1 MKEQCRL
8 NLIAAK
14 HPKALARHAMKTTRS
29 GERAMTLRLVL
40 LSLVAAL
47 GLTIPG
53 GPLIE
58 HWISSTQTWMNARF
72 ADWDTRN
79 PQEGDYVIINDNHEM
94 RFVSR
99 RPTPACRT
107 SQLTVAADLT
117 LRADKVIRPA
127 APAERLPA
135 RPSVMLPISFRG
147 TFKTF
152 EPLSA
157 DGSNRPDFAMD
168 LNRASEGIGVVPPVV
183 VRPRLARPV
192 FEPLIVDEIL
202 NTGVAYELN
211 RQNEGLGI
219 KPDEPRLVRSSPP
232 RSETPPLPSFALLEA
247 SENLYFAGRL
257 EPMSPAESVTVIAQV
272 RPAPRSE
279 ECAVPESMDELD
291 LPDDGLT
298 IEHDGFA
305 VAWIPFGRVAPSPA
319 PAPVHQAAGR
329 FEPLEVEDNVES
341 RYADELNRRSEGFDV
356 PAPGIASARRSDVGF
371 NPPPARELN
380 RAMKLT
386 RDAVYAWVNVF
397 TGPALVTASQ

>member
-1 MKEQCRL
+1 MQKQCRL

-14 HPKALARHAMKTTRS
+14 HPKALARHAMKTIRS
-29 GERAMTLRLVL
+29 GERPMTLRLVL
-40 LSLVAAL
+40 LSVVAAL

-79 PQEGDYVIINDNHEM
+79 PQEGDYVIISDGHEVQ
-94 RFVSR
+94 FGSG
-99 RPTPACRT
+99 RPTPASRT
-107 SQLTVAADLT
+107 SQLTVATDFT
-117 LRADKVIRPA
+117 LHADKLIRPA
-127 APAERLPA
+127 APAERLFA
-135 RPSVMLPISFRG
+135 RPSVTLPISFRG

-152 EPLSA
+152 EPLST

-183 VRPRLARPV
+183 VRPRPARPV
-192 FEPLIVDEIL
+192 FEPLSVDEIL
-202 NTGVAYELN
+202 DTGVAYELN
-211 RQNEGLGI
+211 RKNEGLGI
-219 KPDEPRLVRSSPP
+219 KPDKPRLVRSSPP
-232 RSETPPLPSFALLEA
+232 RLETSPLPSFALLEA
-247 SENLYFAGRL
+247 SENLYFSGRL
-257 EPMSPAESVTVIAQV
+257 EPISPAGPVTAVAQE
-272 RPAPRSE
+272 RPAPRTE
-279 ECAVPESMDELD
+279 KRADPESMDEID

-305 VAWIPFGRVAPSPA
+305 VAWIPFGSVTPSPA
-319 PAPVHQAAGR
+319 PAPEHQAAGH

-341 RYADELNRRSEGFDV
+341 RFADELNRRSEGFDV
-356 PAPGIASARRSDVGF
+356 PAPSIASARRSDVGF
-371 NPPPARELN
+371 NPPPANELN